1 MTAGRPTAPARAG
14 KVAPAGNGGGAS
26 PAAVVTVAA
35 LPADAV
41 VVGRVEGAYGVRGMV
56 RIEPFNDPRDSVL
69 LKARRW
75 YLTGPASRQKG
86 PSGKDGPG
94 ASGAAGLQA
103 SPGRQASP
111 FRFPAVVE
119 VSRCRVHAAGLVA
132 TVSGIDVK
140 ELADA
145 LRGCEVAVSRA
156 DFPPAESGE
165 YYWVDLVGCAVVT
178 PDGVPLGVVE
188 AVDDHGAH
196 PLLRL
201 RAEDGRER
209 LIPFVDAHVPEVDV
223 EGRRIVAD
231 WDPEF

>member
-1 MTAGRPTAPARAG
+1 MMAGRPAVRARTG
-14 KVAPAGNGGGAS
+14 KVAPAANGEGAS
-26 PAAVVTVAA
+26 PAGVVPVAVVPVAEV
-35 LPADAV
+35 PADAV
-41 VVGRVEGAYGVRGMV
+41 VVGRIDGAYGVRGGL

-75 YLTGPASRQKG
+75 YLTGFASRQKD
-86 PSGKDGPG
+86 SSRKDRPV
-94 ASGAAGLQA
+94 APGAAGRPAL
-103 SPGRQASP
+103 P
-111 FRFPAVVE
+111 FRLPVLVE

-140 ELADA
+140 ESADA
-145 LRGCEVAVSRA
+145 LRGCEIAVSRA
-156 DFPPAESGE
+156 DFPPAGSGE

-178 PDGVPLGVVE
+178 PAGVPLGVVE

-209 LIPFVDAHVPEVDV
+209 LIPFVEAHVPEVDV
-223 EGRRIVAD
+223 AGRRIVAD
-231 WDPEF
+231 WDPDF

>member
-1 MTAGRPTAPARAG
+1 MTAGSSAAPARAG

-41 VVGRVEGAYGVRGMV
+41 VVGRVEGAYGVRGAM

-86 PSGKDGPG
+86 PSGTDGPV
-94 ASGAAGLQA
+94 APGAA
-103 SPGRQASP
+103 GRQASP
-111 FRFPAVVE
+111 SRFPVVVE
-119 VSRCRVHAAGLVA
+119 VSRCRVHGAGLVA

-140 ELADA
+140 ESADA
-145 LRGCEVAVSRA
+145 LRGCEIAVSRA
-156 DFPPAESGE
+156 DFPPPESGE
-165 YYWVDLVGCAVVT
+165 YYWVDLVGCVVVT

-201 RAEDGRER
+201 RAEDGGAR
-209 LIPFVDAHVPEVDV
+209 LIPFVDAHVPDVDV
-223 EGRRIVAD
+223 VGRRIVAD
-231 WDPEF
+231 WDPAF

>member
-94 ASGAAGLQA
+94 ASGAAGL
-103 SPGRQASP
+103 QASP

-223 EGRRIVAD
+223 VGRRIVAD